1 MPARRAG
8 PRDVA
13 ARGRPKHFLP
23 LALLLTLLLPIDRA
37 TAVEAGALE
46 RDLIVTVKGKK
57 QLGSINEALKLLN
70 IPSVSI
76 ALIDEGRV
84 AFARAYGTDAT
95 PDTLYQAASLSKF
108 VASIGAMRLVE
119 SSTLKLDED
128 VNDRLTSWKVPGNSL
143 DSTHKVTLRGLL
155 SMTGGIGVPGFL
167 GYPVGSQLPNLRQ
180 ILDGTP
186 PANSPPVTV
195 IAVPGSAYHYSGGG
209 YEIAEA
215 LMQDATATP
224 FPQLMRE
231 LVLDPLG
238 MTASSFDLPPD
249 GRLAARATS
258 GHFGD
263 GKELPGRWNLFPE
276 HAAAGLWSTPTDIA
290 KLLVQLAHT
299 WQGFSSIF
307 LRHQTLQEILTPQNG
322 GPYGLGAAI
331 AGDGASL
338 VLMKRG
344 QNIGYQGYLILY
356 PATGQGM
363 VVMTNSDNGSRLA
376 EALIKRAAT
385 AYDWPDLPPL
395 AD

>member
-1 MPARRAG
+1 M
-8 PRDVA
+8 A
-13 ARGRPKHFLP
+13 ARGRLKHFL
-23 LALLLTLLLPIDRA
+23 LFALLSTLLLRNDA
-37 TAVEAGALE
+37 ALAVEPSAIE
-46 RDLIVTVKGKK
+46 RDLVVTVQGGEKRAG
-57 QLGSINEALKLLN
+57 IDEALALLN
-70 IPSVSI
+70 IPSASI
-76 ALIDEGRV
+76 ALIDEGRI
-84 AFARAYGTDAT
+84 AFARAYGKDAT

-119 SSTLKLDED
+119 SGTLKLDED
-128 VNDRLTSWKVPGNSL
+128 VNEKLTSWKVPGNAF

-167 GYPVGSQLPNLRQ
+167 GYAVGSPLPTLRQ

-215 LMQDATATP
+215 LMEDATGKP

-231 LVLDPLG
+231 LVLDPMG
-238 MTASSFDLPPD
+238 MTDSSFDQPPD
-249 GRLAARATS
+249 AALTARATS

-263 GKELPGRWNLFPE
+263 GKELPGRWQLFPE
-276 HAAAGLWSTPTDIA
+276 HAAAGLWSTPTDLA
-290 KLLVQLAHT
+290 QLLVQLAHT

-307 LRHQTLQEILTPQNG
+307 LHRQTLQEILTPQNG

-331 AGDGASL
+331 AGDGAPL

-363 VVMTNSDNGSRLA
+363 VVMTNSDNGSKLA
-376 EALIKRAAT
+376 EALIKRAAA